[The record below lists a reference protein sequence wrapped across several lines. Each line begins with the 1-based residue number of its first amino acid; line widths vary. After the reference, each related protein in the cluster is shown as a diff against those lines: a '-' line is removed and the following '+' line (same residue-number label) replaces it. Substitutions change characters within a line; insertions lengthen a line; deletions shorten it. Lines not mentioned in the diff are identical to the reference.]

1 MLWRPHKEK
10 GAKILASRQIG
21 AKMRYQFLPFLVL
34 LWPFA
39 IANEYIALIRYVS
52 RDGYVLFVPIQWVL
66 QYNPID
72 FDESLAFIRYSYC
85 NIKIALTKEG
95 TLMLTLLHE
104 LYTVVKCFKIAQI

>member
-39 IANEYIALIRYVS
+39 IANEYIAIIRHVS

-72 FDESLAFIRYSYC
+72 FDESLAFIRYVYC

-95 TLMLTLLHE
+95 SPH
-104 LYTVVKCFKIAQI
+104 VNAI